1 MKSSITEMF
10 SNPDTFSQDLMNEK
24 EDLRIPVLI
33 VIAGGV
39 VGYVICL
46 LYMLVVM

>member
-1 MKSSITEMF
+1 MF